1 MERFEISF
9 HYALAAQR
17 QIHLGD
23 LLRALRAAAR
33 PSPFMFSNWVRM
45 CDYRYSH
52 QPLNAYGSTIGAG
65 GRFNYGD
72 AIDNTKEQ
80 PFPALYLASNE
91 PVAHRE
97 FFGTQP
103 SNDRGLTAHDMALM
117 RERDYALYHVD
128 GTIHHLLDLTKPA
141 ALRKFAKVLQRFT
154 VSKDVLAL
162 AVNAGIKPRPLV
174 ADVNS
179 LMKATMELNW
189 RGWSRQHGL
198 PASCQLFG
206 ELAWS
211 AGFEAILY
219 PSTKGSGEC
228 LALFPQN
235 FDRSDSKVTLRGEG
249 PPNTI
254 TTLDASNWQQAT
266 RS

>member
-23 LLRALRAAAR
+23 LLRTLRAAAR
-33 PSPFMFSNWVRM
+33 ESPFTFSDWVRI

-72 AIDNTKEQ
+72 ALDNIKDL

-91 PVAHRE
+91 GVAHRE
-97 FFGTQP
+97 FFAAQP
-103 SNDRGLTAHDMALM
+103 SNDSGLTAHDMALM

-128 GTIHHLLDLTKPA
+128 GTIHHLLDLAKPA
-141 ALRKFAKVLQRFT
+141 KLKKFTKVLRRFT
-154 VSKDVLAL
+154 VSGDVLAL
-162 AVNAGIKPRPLV
+162 AKLAGITPRPLV
-174 ADVNS
+174 FDVHS
-179 LMKATMELNW
+179 LTKAVMEVNW

-198 PASCQLFG
+198 PASCQVFG

-219 PSTKGSGEC
+219 PSTKSGGQC

-235 FDRSDSKVTLRGEG
+235 FDRSDSKVTLRSEG
-249 PPNTI
+249 PPNAV

-266 RS
+266 TP